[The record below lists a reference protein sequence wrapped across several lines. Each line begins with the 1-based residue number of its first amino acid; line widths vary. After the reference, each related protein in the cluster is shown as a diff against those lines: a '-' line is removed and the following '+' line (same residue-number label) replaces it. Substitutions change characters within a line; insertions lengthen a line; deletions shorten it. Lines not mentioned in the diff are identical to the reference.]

1 MSFAYLSSMKH
12 ITILVLN
19 EAVLASID
27 DPRYI
32 FTEVNKF
39 LKAIGKQAAFDVNL
53 VGLAKE
59 VLLHEKSFTVHTDAL
74 LNDIRKTDIV
84 FIPALTGDIKKS
96 IEMNKDFIPWIIKQY
111 KSGAEIASLCIG
123 AFLLASTG
131 LLKGKKCSTHWRRV
145 NEFRHMFPDVKLVDD
160 RIITEDQ
167 GIFTSGGANS
177 YWNLLL
183 HFIEKYT
190 DRETAIFAAKVFE
203 VEIDRKSQSS
213 FTMFKGQRAHDDES
227 IKKAQEFIENNYQY
241 KITVDQLAGMFSLGR
256 RSLERRFKK
265 ATSITVIEYMQRIK
279 IESAKKSF
287 ENSRKNVLEVMND
300 VGYADTKAFR
310 VIFKKIT
317 GLSPIDYRN
326 KYNKEAIT
334 I

>member
-1 MSFAYLSSMKH
+1 MKH
-12 ITILVLN
+12 ITILVPN
-19 EAVLASID
+19 EAVLACID

-32 FTEVNKF
+32 FTEVNEL
-39 LKAIGKQAAFDVNL
+39 LKASGKQAVFDVNL
-53 VGLAKE
+53 VGLTKE
-59 VLLHEKSFTVHTDAL
+59 VLLHDRSFTVHTDML
-74 LNDIRKTDIV
+74 LKDVKKTDLV
-84 FIPALTGDIKKS
+84 FIPALTGDIKKA
-96 IEMNKDFIPWIIKQY
+96 IEMNREYIPWIIKQY
-111 KSGAEIASLCIG
+111 KNGAVIASLCIG

-131 LLKGKKCSTHWRRV
+131 LLKGRKCTTHWGRA

-160 RIITEDQ
+160 KIMIEDQ
-167 GIFTSGGANS
+167 GLYSTGGANS
-177 YWNLLL
+177 YLNLLL

-190 DRETAIFAAKVFE
+190 DRETAILTAKIFE
-203 VEIDRKSQSS
+203 IEIDRKSQATFSV
-213 FTMFKGQRAHDDES
+213 FKGQRNHDDEP

-265 ATSITVIEYMQRIK
+265 ATRITVTEYMQRVK

-287 ENSRKNVLEVMND
+287 ENSRKNIPEVMND

-326 KYNKEAIT
+326 KYNKEAMAM
-334 I
+334 